1 MLLSK
6 HHSPVLLNTIS
17 QPLYTYYSLQ
27 LLQLYQSQQTSNLC
41 KIFAEQ
47 LNHRQ
52 CKHLKLQSSSCF
64 FINIDSHFISRTFY
78 AEKVVISCYL
88 TIDLFL
94 KFFIVDLNFLVP
106 AVTAKIFIPTA
117 KLVIPT
123 GTQINEA
130 ILEIRTQ
137 AVIFQAEISNFL
149 I

>member
-1 MLLSK
+1 M
-6 HHSPVLLNTIS
+6 
-17 QPLYTYYSLQ
+17 
-27 LLQLYQSQQTSNLC
+27 
-41 KIFAEQ
+41 
-47 LNHRQ
+47 
-52 CKHLKLQSSSCF
+52 
-64 FINIDSHFISRTFY
+64 
-78 AEKVVISCYL
+78 